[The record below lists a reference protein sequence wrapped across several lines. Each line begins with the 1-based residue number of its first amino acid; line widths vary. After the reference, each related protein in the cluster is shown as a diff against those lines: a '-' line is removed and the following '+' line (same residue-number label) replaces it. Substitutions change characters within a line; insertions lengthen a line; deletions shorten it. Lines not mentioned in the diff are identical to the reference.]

1 MGRKSRR
8 SAAGLRNALQQKRD
22 VQVDDIASEE
32 EANDSELREVPML
45 EIPDGEL
52 TGDDVVIADENGDEL
67 TKELKTMWDAFLL
80 QRLLSCLQLRVHLG
94 EEFMGKMQGQQNSCT
109 PLTKNQL
116 QRGHRPCLLF
126 SIQFLRTIVM
136 FGVTVVL
143 ISSPFGVLVLCKNL
157 LTTLNRN
164 SGKLQTIHTNCER
177 WWSLTF

>member
-67 TKELKTMWDAFLL
+67 TKELKIMWDAFFVAKTAQLPAASCSSRRGVYGKDARSTEFL
-80 QRLLSCLQLRVHLG
+80 HAADKKSAAKGTPALSSFFDPVP
-94 EEFMGKMQGQQNSCT
+94 KD
-109 PLTKNQL
+109 
-116 QRGHRPCLLF
+116 
-126 SIQFLRTIVM
+126 
-136 FGVTVVL
+136 
-143 ISSPFGVLVLCKNL
+143 
-157 LTTLNRN
+157 
-164 SGKLQTIHTNCER
+164 NCDV
-177 WWSLTF
+177 